1 MLSRSLM
8 LVATTLFIMVLATG
22 VAQLNQ
28 VVVIEYGE
36 SLCKACAEQKR
47 TLEQLQSE
55 GVIRF
60 LYVELMENQSN
71 VREFTSLYDNLNLR
85 DVEGGYFVPTLAI
98 VLDGEVR
105 GVVVGLC
112 NASRLKQIVD
122 QASRSRGLRVWSSK
136 GVFEVTNDT
145 VVSSVQSIVDN
156 RLKGSGLALPERG
169 MSLTEVVAL
178 LIPLAAADS
187 VNPCTFAVY
196 TALLMMILVLGGARK
211 MVLSAAAFLASVFA
225 CYYLLGTGLI
235 LITANL
241 PSYFIKVLSAVGLTV
256 GVYSIASNL
265 KGGFKSPVPQKLKA
279 ITEDTLNRVTGPLGA
294 AGLGAICSF
303 TLLPCSS
310 GPYIVFAG
318 VLSRLQDPLQRYL
331 LLAAYNFIFVS
342 PLAVLAIAV
351 TLLSIKAKSLKKMRS
366 EKTLKTMEIVA
377 SSLLAAVCLWLLI
390 AY

>member
-1 MLSRSLM
+1 MLSRNAM
-8 LVATTLFIMVLATG
+8 LFATTLVIMILATV

-47 TLEQLQSE
+47 TLEQLQDE
-55 GVIRF
+55 GLIRF
-60 LYVELMENQSN
+60 LYVELMGNQSN
-71 VREFTSLYDNLNLR
+71 VREFTSLYDDLNLR
-85 DVEGGYFVPTLAI
+85 DIEGGYFVPTLAI

-112 NASRLKQIVD
+112 NASRLKQIIE
-122 QASRSRGLRVWSSK
+122 QASKSRGLRVWSSK
-136 GVFEVTNDT
+136 GVFEITNDT

-156 RLKGSGLALPERG
+156 RLKGSGLALPEKG

-196 TALLMMILVLGGARK
+196 TALLMMILVIGGARK
-211 MVLSAAAFLASVFA
+211 MILSAAAFLASVFA
-225 CYYLLGTGLI
+225 CYYLLGAGLI

-241 PSYFIKVLSAVGLTV
+241 PSYFIKVLSAVGLTF

-265 KGGFKSPVPQKLKA
+265 KGGFQSPVPKKLKA
-279 ITEDTLNRVTGPLGA
+279 ITEDTLNKVAGPLGA
-294 AGLGAICSF
+294 AGLGAVCSF

-318 VLSRLQDPLQRYL
+318 VLSRLQDPLLRYL
-331 LLAAYNFIFVS
+331 LLAVYNFIFVG

-390 AY
+390 TY